1 MDGYISIPHLEAA
14 TLCGLQMKPST
25 LDDIEVQA
33 RCPFCDDK
41 SHHLYLNTEE
51 GLCYCHRCGTGGNSI
66 TLYAKITGVD
76 NKTAYRQ
83 LVDKVATVR
92 ATPPPAQKAKLA
104 PLALRHDVYYDLL
117 DLLTLSDFHQKQ
129 LLKRGLSPERIKENR
144 YRSMPASYSARKRIA
159 AKLSASYPL
168 KGVPGGQH
176 EVPLVLQQSR

>member
-1 MDGYISIPHLEAA
+1 MDGYIRIPILEAA
-14 TLCGLQMKPST
+14 ALCGLQMKPST

-51 GLCYCHRCGTGGNSI
+51 DLCYCHRCGTGGNRV
-66 TLYAKITGVD
+66 TLYARITGVD

-83 LVDKVATVR
+83 LVDKVEGAVR
-92 ATPPPAQKAKLA
+92 TTPPPIKNAKLA

-117 DLLTLSDFHQKQ
+117 DLLTLSDFHKNQ
-129 LLKRGLSPERIKENR
+129 LLKRGLSPERIQENR

-159 AKLSASYPL
+159 VDLAKSPPL
-168 KGVPGGQH
+168 FI
-176 EVPLVLQQSR
+176 